1 MKKYNCNSCNY
12 HTDRL
17 FNYNKHLKTI
27 RHHKKS
33 EIPQF
38 PSPIP
43 QFDSPLAKTTFSCN
57 YCHYV
62 TKRKDNY
69 TRHILSC
76 ENKIKSDNKKDLVI
90 EKLLEEI
97 QLLNQEVKKENSTS
111 NKSKDEQITQLTE
124 TINELKTQC
133 KMDILSSE
141 NKLLKEHDK
150 QVTTT
155 NNAIGNHNNIHNVT
169 QYIINNYPNAP
180 NLKPIEHI
188 EDIEKYIS
196 SDFNNSYANLIQDHY
211 VKDIEPKDRSI
222 WLVDS
227 ARDKYLTRLNDTWKI
242 DMNGEQFCNLI
253 NNALSKALF
262 QGKAI
267 LDENQD
273 HVSKSI
279 VLMELLIYVAQQQK
293 LPKSKKSN
301 FLLQN
306 TI

>member
-1 MKKYNCNSCNY
+1 LKTKKHQKNSETNQNESLTNHFESVKTFTCLYCNY
-12 HTDRL
+12 TSKYKQ
-17 FNYNKHLKTI
+17 NYNRHFTKCYVRIKVENDEKEETITSINLKT
-27 RHHKKS
+27 
-33 EIPQF
+33 Q
-38 PSPIP
+38 
-43 QFDSPLAKTTFSCN
+43 
-57 YCHYV
+57 
-62 TKRKDNY
+62 
-69 TRHILSC
+69 
-76 ENKIKSDNKKDLVI
+76 
-90 EKLLEEI
+90 LE
-97 QLLNQEVKKENSTS
+97 
-111 NKSKDEQITQLTE
+111 SKDKQITKLTE
-124 TINELKTQC
+124 TITDLKTQC
-133 KMDILSSE
+133 KMDILTSENKLLTSE

-150 QVTTT
+150 QVTNTNT

-227 ARDKYLTRLNDTWKI
+227 ARDKYLTRLNDKWKI
-242 DMNGEQFCNLI
+242 DMNGEEFCNLI

-279 VLMELLIYVAQQQK
+279 VLMELLLYVAQQQK

>member
-1 MKKYNCNSCNY
+1 MVSKYKCIHCNTCYSRS
-12 HTDRL
+12 DS
-17 FNYNKHLKTI
+17 YNRHLQKC
-27 RHHKKS
+27 S
-33 EIPQF
+33 
-38 PSPIP
+38 
-43 QFDSPLAKTTFSCN
+43 
-57 YCHYV
+57 
-62 TKRKDNY
+62 TKFVSIIDNL
-69 TRHILSC
+69 T
-76 ENKIKSDNKKDLVI
+76 NKIYQITNDK
-90 EKLLEEI
+90 EETI
-97 QLLNQEVKKENSTS
+97 NNLIIHQES
-111 NKSKDEQITQLTE
+111 NDEQITQLTE

-133 KMDILSSE
+133 KMDILTSE

-227 ARDKYLTRLNDTWKI
+227 ARDKYLTRFNDKWKI
-242 DMNGEQFCNLI
+242 DMNGEQFCNFI
-253 NNALSKALF
+253 TSSLSKALF
-262 QGKAI
+262 QGKGEI
-267 LDENQD
+267 D
-273 HVSKSI
+273 HTQNHVHKSI
-279 VLMELLIYVAQQQK
+279 VLMELLLYVAQQQK
-293 LPKSKKSN
+293 LPKSTKSN